1 MKTKFA
7 VRNGL
12 VLLAL
17 LLATSGLLADEAKP
31 VIPPPPVAMTIT
43 TPPTT
48 VRVSRPAQ
56 AIVQER
62 LQPSTP
68 DKLIAKHGPVGAIFA
83 RPQRVNPL
91 QLINPLAPTE
101 YGDVGATAAAWSWN
115 PMLSPG
121 QGPLPR
127 AFQDDRT
134 HEASGVI
141 FSVGGR

>member
-1 MKTKFA
+1 MKLKFA
-7 VRNGL
+7 VRSG
-12 VLLAL
+12 VAWAAL
-17 LLATSGLLADEAKP
+17 LLATSGLLADETKP
-31 VIPPPPVAMTIT
+31 ITTNAPAAMTIT
-43 TPPTT
+43 TPPGAA
-48 VRVSRPAQ
+48 RVSRPAQ

-101 YGDVGATAAAWSWN
+101 YGGVGAAAAAWSWN

-127 AFQDDRT
+127 AFQNDRT